1 MVFLMIPR
9 ALIKY
14 IAKRLIFFVIT
25 AFAAVTI
32 NFLIPRLIPGD
43 PISTILL
50 RMEQQGR
57 IIPRGEELVEIYKR
71 RFGLEGDLFT
81 QYIRYL
87 QRLLQGDLGFSIMA
101 FPMTVQE
108 IIFRALPWTIGLLS
122 IATVLSW
129 VLGNLLGAF
138 LGWVRGGKA
147 AAFITYLAL
156 GLNQVPYYFL
166 ALVLVFLFAYMIPIF
181 PSQGA
186 FAIGR
191 VPSISIEFVI
201 DVIYHSTLPALS
213 IIIVS
218 LGGWMITMRSM
229 IIEVLGEDYLLLA
242 EAKGLSKNVIL
253 MKYAFRNALLPQ
265 VTGLAMSLGFIVNG
279 ALLTETIFN
288 YPGIGTLFIDALNS
302 SDYNI
307 MQGVFLITTLSVLI
321 ANLLIDLLYPLLDPR
336 ISYRRE

>member
-1 MVFLMIPR
+1 MMVFLMIPR

-14 IAKRLIFFVIT
+14 FVKRLIFFVIT
-25 AFAAVTI
+25 SFAAVTI

-57 IIPRGEELVEIYKR
+57 IIPGGEDLVEIYKR

-229 IIEVLGEDYLLLA
+229 
-242 EAKGLSKNVIL
+242 
-253 MKYAFRNALLPQ
+253 
-265 VTGLAMSLGFIVNG
+265 
-279 ALLTETIFN
+279 
-288 YPGIGTLFIDALNS
+288 
-302 SDYNI
+302 
-307 MQGVFLITTLSVLI
+307 
-321 ANLLIDLLYPLLDPR
+321 
-336 ISYRRE
+336 